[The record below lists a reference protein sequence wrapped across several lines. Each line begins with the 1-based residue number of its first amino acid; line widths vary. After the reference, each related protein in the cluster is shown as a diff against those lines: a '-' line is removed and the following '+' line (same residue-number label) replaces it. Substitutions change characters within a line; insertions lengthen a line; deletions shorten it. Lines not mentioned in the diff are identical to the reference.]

1 MADWSLA
8 SVWNEC
14 LDTNR
19 EREYTPRDHIWAS
32 ELSGSYYDRYWKMHG
47 RKPTTPPNLRARR
60 KFEAGNL
67 SEWVVLQILRR
78 SQLLKTTQDHITFD
92 NGDMRVT
99 GRSDYIAGGT
109 PKLDDMTDLP
119 EGLAEV
125 SQAVIERLHDS
136 NELDEQVL
144 ELKSCSGMMFERYMI
159 APARHHA
166 MQLFHYAYNLKKPGR
181 LVYLS
186 RDDLRMVEWTISPD
200 SEEWFDLYDR
210 DISQMAHVYG
220 VSEDEISEFKEP
232 LLLYEDGKFKKNF
245 RIEYSSYL
253 TDYGYERPD
262 EYAEP
267 TGKIAGRINRVLTR
281 IQDGKKLTKLNEEAI
296 EAVVRFFPSA
306 APIIMGLREA
316 ANV

>member
-1 MADWSLA
+1 MADWSL
-8 SVWNEC
+8 SKVWNAC

-19 EREYTPRDHIWAS
+19 EHTYEPRDYIWAS

-67 SEWVVLQILRR
+67 SEWVVLQVLKRA
-78 SQLLKTTQDHITFD
+78 QLLKSTQEHIIYD
-92 NGDMRVT
+92 NGDMKVT
-99 GRSDYIAGGT
+99 GRSDFIAGGK
-109 PKLDDMTDLP
+109 PKLDDLADLP

-125 SQAVIERLHDS
+125 SQAVLEMLHES
-136 NELDEQVL
+136 GELDEQIL

-159 APARHHA
+159 APARNHA
-166 MQLFHYAYNLKKPGR
+166 LQLFHYAYSLKKPGR

-200 SEEWFDLYDR
+200 SEEWLDLYLQ
-210 DISQMAHVYG
+210 DISTMARVYDMT
-220 VSEDEISEFKEP
+220 EDEIAQLKEP
-232 LLLYEDGKFKKNF
+232 LLVYEDGKFKKNF

-262 EYAEP
+262 QYAEP
-267 TGKIAGRINRVLTR
+267 AGKLAGRINRVVSR

-296 EAVVRFFPSA
+296 ADTIKFYPEVEHMINTLKELTNA
-306 APIIMGLREA
+306 
-316 ANV
+316 